1 MPDVD
6 RTRYV
11 WHAEV
16 DENAGTTTIWANFQ
30 GADPNEELVEV
41 SVRRT
46 CFFPSRNHVNY
57 ITVRGFEMAQATG
70 DWAPPTSQQWG
81 MIGPNWSYGWI
92 IEDNVLHDAKFSAVS
107 LGKEIS
113 SGDNEWAKTERK
125 TGYQYQ
131 LEAVFKARR
140 IGWEKGLIGGHIV
153 RNNDIYECGQNAIVG
168 HMGSAFCRIEHNHVH
183 HIALKREFFGWEV
196 AGIKFH
202 AALDTVIANNN
213 IHDCSLGM
221 WMDWQTQGTRITRN
235 VFHDNVRDLMIE
247 VSHGPYLV
255 DNNVFASPVMF
266 QNWSQGGA
274 FVNNLI
280 CGGIEPHTVPDRST
294 PYHYPHTTEVA
305 GCAVVSGG
313 DERWLNNMFAPQPVK
328 PTVGEYG
335 LSAYSDCPMSM
346 HEYLERQR
354 AMWADP
360 SQGGGERNPLQSLY
374 AGGNIYLSG
383 AQGLNKQEGAGDDS
397 ERMQEDAPFF
407 GGTASTS
414 VACDEPMPVTLVEEL
429 DGLYLQCTVP
439 QAVADTRMQVVTSDM
454 LGVPRIVEE
463 RYEQPDGS
471 DYVLDTDLLGQALTA
486 TERKAGAL
494 NGLVSGENHIRI
506 WEWNN

>member
-1 MPDVD
+1 MKFEYHVKPTGSDAACGDAEHPFATISKAAQMASPGDTVIVHEGVYREQVDPRHGGLSEHERITYCGAEGEARPVIKGSECVQDWTELADHPHVWTVTLDNAMFGDFNPFSTAIFGDWLEMPKFGKEPDKHLGDVYLNGVSFFESTTLEGVYDPQPRDTDEDFALKIPCPVPDVD

-183 HIALKREFFGWEV
+183 HIALKR
-196 AGIKFH
+196 
-202 AALDTVIANNN
+202 
-213 IHDCSLGM
+213 
-221 WMDWQTQGTRITRN
+221 
-235 VFHDNVRDLMIE
+235 
-247 VSHGPYLV
+247 
-255 DNNVFASPVMF
+255 
-266 QNWSQGGA
+266 
-274 FVNNLI
+274 
-280 CGGIEPHTVPDRST
+280 
-294 PYHYPHTTEVA
+294 
-305 GCAVVSGG
+305 
-313 DERWLNNMFAPQPVK
+313 
-328 PTVGEYG
+328 
-335 LSAYSDCPMSM
+335 
-346 HEYLERQR
+346 
-354 AMWADP
+354 
-360 SQGGGERNPLQSLY
+360 
-374 AGGNIYLSG
+374 
-383 AQGLNKQEGAGDDS
+383 
-397 ERMQEDAPFF
+397 
-407 GGTASTS
+407 
-414 VACDEPMPVTLVEEL
+414 
-429 DGLYLQCTVP
+429 
-439 QAVADTRMQVVTSDM
+439 
-454 LGVPRIVEE
+454 
-463 RYEQPDGS
+463 
-471 DYVLDTDLLGQALTA
+471 
-486 TERKAGAL
+486 
-494 NGLVSGENHIRI
+494 
-506 WEWNN
+506 